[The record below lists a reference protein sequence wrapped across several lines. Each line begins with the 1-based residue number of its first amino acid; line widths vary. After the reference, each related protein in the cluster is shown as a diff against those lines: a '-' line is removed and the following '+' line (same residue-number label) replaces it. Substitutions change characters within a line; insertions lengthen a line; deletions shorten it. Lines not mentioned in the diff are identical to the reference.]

1 MEGATRAFYGEAMSF
16 RRVMFACAASVA
28 AACAFLPLT
37 ASAGAAKRPVVVE
50 LFTSQGC
57 ASCVPADALL
67 GQFAATRK
75 DVIALSLPVTY
86 WDMLGWKDTL
96 ASDGCTK
103 RQKAYAQVMGRGG
116 VYTPQMIVD
125 GVTDVVG
132 GRDGQVNAAIAA
144 RAADEQSVAVSI
156 TNNPHEVR
164 VVVGAA
170 EDKGEFNATIWMFR
184 VMPQASIS
192 VTAGENA
199 GHTLAYRNVVR
210 DIKAVGLWKGQA
222 VTLDLPRDDPA
233 NHDSIAVIVQ
243 QNGYG
248 RIVGAAL
255 ADNSVKAPT
264 H

>member
-1 MEGATRAFYGEAMSF
+1 LAGALTFSP
-16 RRVMFACAASVA
+16 SV
-28 AACAFLPLT
+28 
-37 ASAGAAKRPVVVE
+37 SAGPAKRPIVIE

-57 ASCVPADALL
+57 ASCLPADALL
-67 GQFAATRK
+67 GQLAATRH

-132 GRDGQVNAAIAA
+132 GRDSQVNAAIAA
-144 RAADEQSVAVSI
+144 RVSDEQNVPVTI
-156 TNNPHEVR
+156 TSNPHEVR
-164 VVVGAA
+164 VVVGSAD
-170 EDKGEFNATIWMFR
+170 DKGDYNATVWMFR
-184 VMPQASIS
+184 VLPQASVSI
-192 VTAGENA
+192 TAGENA

-210 DIKAVGLWKGQA
+210 DIKPVGLWKGQLI
-222 VTLDLPRDDPA
+222 TIDLPQDA
-233 NHDSIAVIVQ
+233 LSHDSIAVIVQ

-248 RIVGAAL
+248 RILGAAWTN
-255 ADNSVKAPT
+255 NSVKAPP

>member
-1 MEGATRAFYGEAMSF
+1 MEEAARAFYGGAMSF
-16 RRVMFACAASVA
+16 HRLMFACAALAVA
-28 AACAFLPLT
+28 VDALLPVPAL
-37 ASAGAAKRPVVVE
+37 AGAAKRQVVVE

-67 GQFAATRK
+67 GQFATTRH

-103 RQKAYAQVMGRGG
+103 RQKSYAQFMGRGG

-125 GVTDVVG
+125 GITDVVG
-132 GRDGQVNAAIAA
+132 GRDGQVNAAIIA
-144 RAADEQSVAVSI
+144 RAGDEQDVPVTI
-156 TNNPHEVR
+156 TSNPHEVR
-164 VVVGAA
+164 VVIGSAD
-170 EDKGEFNATIWMFR
+170 DKGDYNATVWMFR
-184 VMPQASIS
+184 VLPQASVSI
-192 VTAGENA
+192 TAGENA

-210 DIKAVGLWKGQA
+210 DIKSIGLWKGQA
-222 VTLDLPRDDPA
+222 MTIDLPQDYPSHDP
-233 NHDSIAVIVQ
+233 IAVIVQ

-248 RIVGAAL
+248 RILGAAL
-255 ADNSVKAPT
+255 VADNSVKAQP